1 MIATA
6 GTTRRIAV
14 AAGLA
19 GALAFGSSAA
29 EDMPNFH
36 FKSVGGAS
44 YMWQLPNVEIP
55 WAESMSAETSGK
67 VTGEILP
74 YNQVGL
80 RGFEMLRLLQVGA
93 LEFSRGDIS
102 THGGDDPHFEALDFP
117 GLTPT
122 IDDVRKAAE
131 AYRHRFDAIL
141 EGSGIKLLFL
151 APNTPQVIWCNA
163 DIKGVADLDGLKVR
177 VYNKGLASFV
187 EGAGGTPITMS
198 SAEVVTA
205 AQRGVIDCA
214 ITGTTNGNTGK
225 WPEVMTHLLPLYM
238 GWGVQYWAVNMKT
251 WGPAPS
257 LRSRLPGDEVRGAGQ
272 GAVEGRPGRRGAGHR
287 LQRRPGVQVPRAE
300 QLRHDP
306 GRDLRRGPGADEGH
320 HPGARAQGL
329 GRAMRR
335 RLREGVERHGRQRA
349 GHSGPGVVTS

>member
-1 MIATA
+1 MISTSETA
-6 GTTRRIAV
+6 RRIAV

-19 GALAFGSSAA
+19 GTLAFGSAAA

-55 WAESMSAETSGK
+55 WAESMSEETNGK

-122 IDDVRKAAE
+122 IDDVRRAAE

-141 EGSGIKLLFL
+141 EASGIKLLFL

-177 VYNKGLASFV
+177 VYNKGLASFI

-225 WPEVMTHLLPLYM
+225 WPEVMTHLMPLYM

-251 WGPAPS
+251 WDRLHPSVRAYLETKFEELDKALWKAALDGAQPAIDCS
-257 LRSRLPGDEVRGAGQ
+257 VGRECKFPGLNSYDMTL
-272 GAVEGRPGRRGAGHR
+272 VEIDDDD
-287 LQRRPGVQVPRAE
+287 RALTKDIITE
-300 QLRHDP
+300 HVLK
-306 GRDLRRGPGADEGH
+306 GWA
-320 HPGARAQGL
+320 
-329 GRAMRR
+329 
-335 RLREGVERHGRQRA
+335 ERCGGDCVAEWNETVGKVLDIQA
-349 GHSGPGVVTS
+349 PVS